1 LDALFMSDS
10 LSKAKRFRE
19 RAEECTKLAE
29 LATSEKMCRHYKK
42 ARLFALIYVHGATWA
57 ELLGAAEAGEE
68 SVSMS
73 KFESCDR
80 GSLDTNSDAQRE
92 DAAASARVAV
102 AHALHD
108 PGMIAR
114 R

>member
-1 LDALFMSDS
+1 MAGHIGFELRCAERKFISLRRRWSSVLRTPGQTVANSQGNNLLCLTRGHTPAVALMEP
-10 LSKAKRFRE
+10 R
-19 RAEECTKLAE
+19 T
-29 LATSEKMCRHYKK
+29 
-42 ARLFALIYVHGATWA
+42 ARSGF
-57 ELLGAAEAGEE
+57 
-68 SVSMS
+68 SRS

-92 DAAASARVAV
+92 DAAASGRVGV